1 MQTVVDL
8 DAVLLGNPLA
18 EVGRRAVHG
27 YAARGDPRLHV
38 ATRAEARAGEHLLQL
53 LARRRAAV
61 VGRGLR
67 GGGDFGRGPLVVAR
81 RSVGLRRGNLS
92 RRGGEVEALGDLF
105 KGRQLL

>member
-1 MQTVVDL
+1 MSRREPKPERASTFCSFS
-8 DAVLLGNPLA
+8 LA
-18 EVGRRAVHG
+18 GA
-27 YAARGDPRLHV
+27 
-38 ATRAEARAGEHLLQL
+38 
-53 LARRRAAV
+53 AAV

-81 RSVGLRRGNLS
+81 RSAGLRRGNLS